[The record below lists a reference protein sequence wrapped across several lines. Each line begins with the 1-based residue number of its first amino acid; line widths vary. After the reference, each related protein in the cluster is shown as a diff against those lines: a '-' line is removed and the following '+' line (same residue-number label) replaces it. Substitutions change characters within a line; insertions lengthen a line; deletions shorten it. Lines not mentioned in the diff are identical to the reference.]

1 MNPFQPAWQ
10 LAELTRSKQIGCLE
24 LLDAYLARVERLNP
38 ALNAVIVRDAGRAR
52 ARARALDQAGPGEAN
67 PLFGVPMTVKESFDY
82 AGHATTWGHAFRR
95 DHRAAVD
102 ALAIRRIE
110 AAGANVFGKT
120 NVPVSLADWQSYNPV
135 YGSTNN
141 PWNIACTPGGSSG
154 GAAASIAAGL
164 SGLEIGSDIGGSI
177 RVPAHFCGVFGHKPT
192 WGLCSMRGHTM
203 FEAGAPPDISAIGPI
218 ARSARDL
225 GIALAAIMGPDPAET
240 EQTYSLPPA
249 RATRAADLR
258 VAVWAEQ
265 PGYPTSVETTEAVT
279 NTGRRLEKMGARVDF
294 AARPPFDVTEA
305 YHVFVQ
311 LLDAALSMRLPPEV
325 LEQRRA
331 LKANL
336 PEDDMSAGALMIR
349 ATDMTHREWLAL
361 NGLRAQIRRAWSA
374 FLHEFDV
381 LLCPACAVP
390 AFAHM
395 QQDGMWARRMSVD
408 GQQIAYNDLLFW
420 PGIVGGFHLPATVA
434 PVARSRDGL
443 PIGVQIVGPLF
454 GDLTTLAVAEM
465 LEASGG
471 NFVAPEGWE

>member
-1 MNPFQPAWQ
+1 
-10 LAELTRSKQIGCLE
+10 
-24 LLDAYLARVERLNP
+24 
-38 ALNAVIVRDAGRAR
+38 
-52 ARARALDQAGPGEAN
+52 
-67 PLFGVPMTVKESFDY
+67 
-82 AGHATTWGHAFRR
+82 
-95 DHRAAVD
+95 
-102 ALAIRRIE
+102 
-110 AAGANVFGKT
+110 
-120 NVPVSLADWQSYNPV
+120 
-135 YGSTNN
+135 
-141 PWNIACTPGGSSG
+141 
-154 GAAASIAAGL
+154 
-164 SGLEIGSDIGGSI
+164 
-177 RVPAHFCGVFGHKPT
+177 
-192 WGLCSMRGHTM
+192 
-203 FEAGAPPDISAIGPI
+203 
-218 ARSARDL
+218 
-225 GIALAAIMGPDPAET
+225 
-240 EQTYSLPPA
+240 
-249 RATRAADLR
+249 
-258 VAVWAEQ
+258 
-265 PGYPTSVETTEAVT
+265 
-279 NTGRRLEKMGARVDF
+279 MGARVDF